1 MSCLHRYRSLLLAFS
16 ALVLLL
22 LTGANV
28 AFDARHHRMLAV
40 SHITSVSVGDHL
52 AAAHGSHSNF
62 SSDDAL
68 ASNGFC
74 DDDCDLDDQLIVP
87 ELVHVVLHARASDGL
102 PGRTPSLRPTPS
114 IELLRPPR
122 AA

>member
-1 MSCLHRYRSLLLAFS
+1 MSCLHRYRSLLLALS

-22 LTGANV
+22 LTSANV
-28 AFDARHHRMLAV
+28 AFDAHLHRTLAG
-40 SHITSVSVGDHL
+40 SHITSSSVGDHL
-52 AAAHGSHSNF
+52 AAAHAHSSF
-62 SSDDAL
+62 SSDDAA
-68 ASNGFC
+68 ASNGWC

-87 ELVHVVLHARASDGL
+87 EPTRVVLHVLASDGL
-102 PGRTPSLRPTPS
+102 PGKTPSLRPTPS

>member
-1 MSCLHRYRSLLLAFS
+1 MPCLRRYHSLLLAFS
-16 ALVLLL
+16 VLALLL
-22 LTGANV
+22 LTSASV
-28 AFDARHHRMLAV
+28 AFDSHLHRMLAV

-87 ELVHVVLHARASDGL
+87 ELVHVALHARASDGL
-102 PGRTPSLRPTPS
+102 QGKTPSLRPTPS